1 MLPGCT
7 QSFDK
12 SFFTDVHC
20 EHVYRVC
27 EEVANCECRRPRR
40 CRRRPPAHRLLQ
52 RLRRTDESAS
62 AHGPC
67 YELSPRSVQLHLI
80 GVSVRLDDEDVWVSL
95 LTLALH
101 LAERVVRSELLHLSD
116 LRVCE
121 HGLQQGA
128 AGYILVTAREGVHV
142 LLDDPFERPV
152 ADVGASLGG
161 LPFRLAELLR
171 EGEAHVFAVGGK
183 ARLHRHVVRL
193 VREKGVPRLVADE
206 PGLASEVES
215 LALELENVVR
225 DAAKLRVL
233 RRVAV
238 CREDAL
244 DVGMAHS
251 RAVETT
257 VAGENLRVA
266 LRSCGGVKE
275 LVQLLN
281 LDSGLLAVGLDLLGE
296 VLRLVNRALHLA
308 GESTE

>member
-1 MLPGCT
+1 MLPGCA

-20 EHVYRVC
+20 ENVHRVC
-27 EEVANCECRRPRR
+27 EEVADCERRRPRR
-40 CRRRPPAHRLLQ
+40 CRSRPPAHRLLQ

-80 GVSVRLDDEDVWVSL
+80 GVAVRLDDEDAWVSL

-101 LAERVVRSELLHLSD
+101 LAERIVRSELLHFAD

-161 LPFRLAELLR
+161 LPLRLAELLR
-171 EGEAHVFAVGGK
+171 EGEAHVFAVGVK

-193 VREKGVPRLVADE
+193 LGGKRMPRVIADE
-206 PGLASEVES
+206 PCIPAEVKS
-215 LALELENVVR
+215 L
-225 DAAKLRVL
+225 
-233 RRVAV
+233 
-238 CREDAL
+238 
-244 DVGMAHS
+244 
-251 RAVETT
+251 
-257 VAGENLRVA
+257 
-266 LRSCGGVKE
+266 
-275 LVQLLN
+275 LL
-281 LDSGLLAVGLDLLGE
+281 
-296 VLRLVNRALHLA
+296 
-308 GESTE
+308 